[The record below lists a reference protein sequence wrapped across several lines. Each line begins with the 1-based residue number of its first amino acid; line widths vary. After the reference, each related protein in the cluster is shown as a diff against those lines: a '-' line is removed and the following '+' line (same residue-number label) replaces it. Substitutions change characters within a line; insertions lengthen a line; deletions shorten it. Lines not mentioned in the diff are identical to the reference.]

1 MLLISVLLLGC
12 CIFLNCES
20 YMRVHFCCCCGG
32 GGGGDVSHAHVPVS
46 GIKKYN
52 TNATTKELYYS

>member
-1 MLLISVLLLGC
+1 MLLVCLASRLL
-12 CIFLNCES
+12 
-20 YMRVHFCCCCGG
+20 RVHFCCCCCGGGGG
-32 GGGGDVSHAHVPVS
+32 GGGGDVSHARFPVS

>member
-1 MLLISVLLLGC
+1 MNLICVYISVGC
-12 CIFLNCES
+12 CGG
-20 YMRVHFCCCCGG
+20 GG